1 MTTGTVSSSNLTS
14 LYSNTT
20 SFTAGVVNSSVY
32 SVNGGTGV
40 TVNPTTGNVVVNIGQ
55 DVSTSA
61 SVQFANVT
69 ATGNLSNNYYTLTNS
84 VGIAG
89 QVLTTDGLGVTTWTT
104 PSSLGLV
111 SSVSGTGAGI
121 SVSPTTGAVVVSN
134 TGVTSIVAGTGIS
147 VSGATGAVTVNAT
160 GATYTINAS
169 STTGGANLNLVGSD
183 LTTDSVAYK
192 GSGATTVTRTDA
204 NTITIS
210 STAGTTIP
218 SGTAQGQVLYW
229 NGTAWVAN
237 STITSAASGDRLNVV
252 YNDSSGGVDS
262 ALFLRKNSQGTPYV
276 TNDGVG
282 LAFQLTSTSQPT
294 NQYAILTSRWDPAVP
309 AFEFITSIDSGA
321 NYLSA
326 GYFDSAAATLPGWLY
341 VNGGQI
347 KTPAATGNL
356 FNDTATTLNIGGDAT
371 TISMGNNPSTGL
383 TTNKNAFYSFG
394 DITTAGDL
402 ITINSD
408 KTDVD
413 VYLNFGRVAPGNNA
427 AIRWNKTTDS
437 FEWSADSTTY
447 YDFINADLTA
457 PFQNGQL
464 LTYLNGEWIND
475 NKVTVTIDDERNI
488 FAYRPLS
495 PTAGPNTSL
504 YLRKDYSNA
513 APGTTGI
520 GTYANG
526 AGVSLT
532 FAVQSD
538 SQTPPGGSLGFQNAY
553 ANVTGVY
560 SSTVPTVSLRT
571 SINNGTNY
579 TSVGNFSTTAAT
591 IAGTTLTLDANNVG
605 VANNSSIIANRGS
618 SGTDATLTWTEG
630 TGFWTFNE
638 DVFSSGEIISTTATG
653 TNGQYITFNN
663 ENTSPSGTCYLL
675 VKSGVSAG
683 VDASIVWNDST
694 KRWQDT
700 TDGST
705 FYNLPNQNLDTTSD
719 VTFSQVTVD
728 GVATINTQTTANYSS
743 LTPVSISSTT
753 RASQKAVIRIIDN
766 VTGEIHMLEAL
777 AFYKG
782 ATAYLTTYA
791 EMYSSAALATFT
803 ADVSAG
809 SIRILATPA
818 STNSTTFTVAR
829 TSLD

>member
-61 SVQFANVT
+61 SVTFANVT

-84 VGIAG
+84 TGIAG

-160 GATYTINAS
+160 GTTYTINAS

-183 LTTDSVAYK
+183 STTDSVAYK

-218 SGTAQGQVLYW
+218 NGTAQGQVLYW
-229 NGTAWVAN
+229 NGSAWTAN

-252 YNDSSGGVDS
+252 YNDTSGGIDS

-282 LAFQLTSTSQPT
+282 LAFQLTSTSQAT
-294 NQYAILTSRWDPAVP
+294 NQYAILTSRWDPTEP
-309 AFEFITSIDSGA
+309 AFDLVTSIDSGA
-321 NYLSA
+321 NYSSV
-326 GYFDSAAATLPGWLY
+326 GYFDTSAATLPGWLY

-347 KTPAATGNL
+347 KTTAGTGNI
-356 FNDTATTLNIGGDAT
+356 FNDTATVVNIGNGATSQVNIGNYTSGTVNIKSQSLLQNDLGGVSTTFNLFNTITQTLNVGGAAT
-371 TISMGNNPSTGL
+371 TISMGNNPTTGL
-383 TTNKNAFYSFG
+383 TTNQNKFHSLG

-408 KTDVD
+408 KTDTD

-427 AIRWNKTTDS
+427 AIRWNAVTDS
-437 FEWSADSTTY
+437 FEWSADSTTW
-447 YDFINADLTA
+447 YDFINADLTS
-457 PFQNGQL
+457 PFYNGQI

-475 NKVTVTIDDERNI
+475 NKVTTTDANERNV

-495 PTAGPNTSL
+495 PSAGYSTVL
-504 YLRKDYSNA
+504 TVRKDYSNA
-513 APGTTGI
+513 APGTPGA
-520 GTYANG
+520 GTYADG
-526 AGVSLT
+526 AGGALSFSVVSDT
-532 FAVQSD
+532 QA
-538 SQTPPGGSLGFQNAY
+538 PPSGSAGQANQY
-553 ANVTGVY
+553 ATIAGVY
-560 SSTVPTVSLRT
+560 SATNPEIELRT
-571 SINNGTNY
+571 SIDNGTTNAQVAAFNS
-579 TSVGNFSTTAAT
+579 TDASVLATKFTMSTRTDIDTAPLTTTAIT
-591 IAGTTLTLDANNVG
+591 QVPLITSTRNVM
-605 VANNSSIIANRGS
+605 
-618 SGTDATLTWTEG
+618 
-630 TGFWTFNE
+630 
-638 DVFSSGEIISTTATG
+638 
-653 TNGQYITFNN
+653 
-663 ENTSPSGTCYLL
+663 
-675 VKSGVSAG
+675 
-683 VDASIVWNDST
+683 
-694 KRWQDT
+694 
-700 TDGST
+700 
-705 FYNLPNQNLDTTSD
+705 
-719 VTFSQVTVD
+719 
-728 GVATINTQTTANYSS
+728 
-743 LTPVSISSTT
+743 
-753 RASQKAVIRIIDN
+753 KAVVYI
-766 VTGEIHMLEAL
+766 VQGSAVHTVEAL
-777 AFYKG
+777 VLRTG
-782 ATAYLTTYA
+782 ASTAMVTTYA
-791 EMYSSAALATFT
+791 EMYNVISLATFA
-803 ADVSAG
+803 ADTSGGA
-809 SIRILATPA
+809 IRLLVTPA
-818 STNSTTFTVAR
+818 NATSMLFTSVI
-829 TSLD
+829 TSLT